1 MKAAVWHGK
10 NDLRIEEVPE
20 PFPARDEIKIAVE
33 SCGICGTDI
42 GEYLHGPVLIKEGP
56 VILGHEYAG
65 TIVAMGEEVEDF
77 RVGDR
82 VTALNVRSCGKCLDD
97 CRVKGSMSVG
107 KKMELCEHME
117 LTGLTTPGAFAEY
130 LCIPAY
136 IAVRVG
142 EKLTGEDGAMINPL
156 SIGIHAAKRG
166 NLTLG
171 DSAVI
176 IGDGTIGQLT
186 LQTCLAAG
194 VRAAFLIGEQPL
206 RLKIAQECGATGVF
220 DYRSEG
226 IKSAIMEKL
235 GGRLPEITFDCVGTE
250 ASLRNAI
257 DLVVKGGRV
266 MLVGIYD
273 HPCQIDFRH
282 VVVQEKNLMGV
293 LAQDFEDYEIA
304 SALISQG
311 NVKTEPLITARIRLE
326 DMVEKGIEELIHNRE
341 SQLRILV
348 RP

>member
-10 NDLRIEEVPE
+10 NDLQIEEVPE
-20 PFPARDEIKIAVE
+20 PFPEKDEIKIAVE

-65 TIVAMGEEVEDF
+65 TIVAVGEEVEGF
-77 RVGDR
+77 SIGDR

-97 CRVKGSMSVG
+97 CKVKNSMGLG

-117 LTGLTTPGAFAEY
+117 LTGLTSPGAFAEY

-142 EKLTGEDGAMINPL
+142 EGLSGEDGAMINPL
-156 SIGIHAAKRG
+156 SIGIHASKRG
-166 NLTLG
+166 KLALG
-171 DSAVI
+171 ESVVV

-186 LQTCLAAG
+186 LQTCLATG
-194 VRAAFLIGEQPL
+194 VQAAFLVGEQPL
-206 RLKIAQECGATGVF
+206 RLNIARECGATEVF
-220 DYRSEG
+220 DYHSED
-226 IKSAIMEKL
+226 IKEAIMEKL
-235 GGRLPEITFDCVGTE
+235 GGRLPEITFDCVGTQT
-250 ASLRNAI
+250 SLQSAI
-257 DLVVKGGRV
+257 DLVAKGGRV

-273 HPCQIDFRH
+273 HPCQLDFKH

-311 NVKTEPLITARIRLE
+311 KVKSEPLITARIRLE

-341 SQLRILV
+341 NQLRILV

>member
-10 NDLRIEEVPE
+10 KDLRIEEVPE
-20 PFPARDEIKIAVE
+20 PLPAKDEIKIAVE
-33 SCGICGTDI
+33 WCGICGTDI

-65 TIVAMGEEVEDF
+65 TIVALGGEVEGF
-77 RVGDR
+77 RIGDR
-82 VTALNVRSCGKCLDD
+82 VTALNVRSCGKCLDR
-97 CRVKGSMSVG
+97 CRVKNSMGLG
-107 KKMELCEHME
+107 KKMELCEQME
-117 LTGLTTPGAFAEY
+117 LTGLTSPGAFAEY

-142 EKLTGEDGAMINPL
+142 EGLSGEDGAMINPL
-156 SIGIHAAKRG
+156 SIGIHASKRG
-166 NLTLG
+166 KLMLG
-171 DSAVI
+171 ESVVV

-186 LQTCLAAG
+186 LQVCLAAG
-194 VRAAFLIGEQPL
+194 VQAAFLIGEQPL
-206 RLKIAQECGATGVF
+206 RLKIARECGATEVF
-220 DYRSEG
+220 DYRSKG
-226 IKSAIMEKL
+226 IKEAIMEKL

-250 ASLRNAI
+250 TSLQNAI

-273 HPCQIDFRH
+273 HPCQVDFKH

-293 LAQDFEDYEIA
+293 LAQDFEDYEVA
-304 SALISQG
+304 STLISQG
-311 NVKTEPLITARIRLE
+311 KIKSEPLITARIRLE
-326 DMVEKGIEELIHNRE
+326 DLVEKGITELIHNRE
-341 SQLRILV
+341 NQLRILV